1 MSALLFLATA
11 AAGFLYVIAP
21 GPAFLAVFTLSAAKG
36 RAMGARFLIGHLVG
50 DLFWGALA
58 FAGIIG
64 VSAVGPTLFDLLG
77 AACGLYLV
85 YLGVRAV
92 MTRKAA
98 AGGAAIGAERPFA
111 TGVLFGLTNPKA
123 YPVSVAMYTAVAVPF
138 AGRLTLADAPGLMGA
153 AFVGFLL
160 ADAVVIFSAGLPL
173 VRRLFSRHAMA
184 ITRAVGV
191 LFIAFGA
198 KSLFDAGRG
207 LAARG

>member
-1 MSALLFLATA
+1 MSAFLFLATA

-21 GPAFLAVFTLSAAKG
+21 GPAFLAVFTLAAAKG
-36 RAMGARFLIGHLVG
+36 RAMGARFLIAHLVG
-50 DLFWGALA
+50 DVFWGALA
-58 FAGIIG
+58 FAAIIG

-77 AACGLYLV
+77 AGCGLYLV

-92 MTRKAA
+92 MTRKTT
-98 AGGAAIGAERPFA
+98 GGAAIGAQRPFV

-153 AFVGFLL
+153 AFVGFVL

-173 VRRLFSRHAMA
+173 VRRLFSRHALA

-198 KSLFDAGRG
+198 KSLLDAGRG